1 MFRYLPVCM
10 GTSNMN
16 FDFKVWFEVDFSYKL
31 HIKTL
36 DVTKIFLHVY
46 GMKKSYIKHVLHTC
60 RYIYRTL
67 FKSYFS

>member
-10 GTSNMN
+10 GISYIN
-16 FDFKVWFEVDFSYKL
+16 FNFKGRFGVYFGYKL